1 MRFDLTTLNL
11 VLAIAETS
19 SITRGAEREHL
30 ALAAASKRL
39 SDLETRLGVPLFE
52 RRARGVD
59 LTEAGR
65 ALVRHIRS
73 LNASLHALESEV
85 VEFAHGIKG
94 HLRIAANASAIAEC
108 LPADLADFSLA
119 HPGIRISLEDLTSAD
134 VQAAVAEGR
143 ADVGVFVPPQH
154 ESRLTCLPY
163 REGELAVLVP
173 LGHPLGGQDAVRFDA
188 LLDFDI
194 VGLHLGAAVHEQM
207 RERAQAL
214 GRTLNVRVQVRGFDA
229 IAQLVEAGLGVAV
242 LPAGVAQRFARI
254 FAVEP
259 IGLAEHWARRPYL
272 LAVRTQEVLPTV
284 VQRFVDALC
293 PPAAAEATAAD
304 TADAEEA
311 LDTADTADTPCTADS
326 VKLAPPIAATGLPAF
341 QPTVPCSSQPA
352 PRAPQSRPRIRT
364 ARRKP
369 AP

>member
-1 MRFDLTTLNL
+1 MRFDLVTLNL
-11 VLAIAETS
+11 VLAIAETR
-19 SITRGAEREHL
+19 SITRGAAREHL

-39 SDLETRLGVPLFE
+39 SDLETRLGVALFE

-85 VEFAHGIKG
+85 VEFSRGIKG

-108 LPADLADFSLA
+108 LPADLAAFSQA
-119 HPGIRISLEDLTSAD
+119 HPGIRISLEDLTSAE

-143 ADVGVFVPPQH
+143 ADVGIFVPPQH
-154 ESRLTCLPY
+154 EARLTCHPY

-173 LGHPLGGQDAVRFDA
+173 QGHVLARRADPDKGVPFDA

-242 LPAGVAQRFARI
+242 LPAVVAQRFARI
-254 FAVEP
+254 FAVTP
-259 IGLAEHWARRPYL
+259 LPLDADWARRPYL

-284 VQRFVDALC
+284 VQRFVEALC
-293 PPAAAEATAAD
+293 PPATGS
-304 TADAEEA
+304 
-311 LDTADTADTPCTADS
+311 ADTPADTPAD
-326 VKLAPPIAATGLPAF
+326 APPAASESTTA
-341 QPTVPCSSQPA
+341 A
-352 PRAPQSRPRIRT
+352 PVARQSRPRKR
-364 ARRKP
+364 
-369 AP
+369 

>member
-11 VLAIAETS
+11 VLAIAETR

-39 SDLETRLGVPLFE
+39 SDLETRLGVRLFD

-59 LTEAGR
+59 PTEAGR
-65 ALVRHIRS
+65 SLVRHIRS

-85 VEFAHGIKG
+85 GEFSRGIKG

-108 LPADLADFSLA
+108 LPADLAAFSQA
-119 HPGIRISLEDLTSAD
+119 HPGIRISLEDLTSAE

-143 ADVGVFVPPQH
+143 ADVGIFVPPQH
-154 ESRLTCLPY
+154 EPRLSCRAY
-163 REGELAVLVP
+163 RAGENVGELAVLVP
-173 LGHPLGGQDAVRFDA
+173 LGHLLAQRERLPFDA

-214 GRTLNVRVQVRGFDA
+214 GRTLNVRLQVRGFDA

-242 LPAGVAQRFARI
+242 LPAVVAQRFARI
-254 FAVEP
+254 FAVQP
-259 IGLAEHWARRPYL
+259 LALDEDWARRSYL

-284 VQRFVDALC
+284 VQRFVEALC
-293 PPAAAEATAAD
+293 PAAAAAQP
-304 TADAEEA
+304 AEPAEPIQA
-311 LDTADTADTPCTADS
+311 AHPAEPTDLS
-326 VKLAPPIAATGLPAF
+326 VAAPVGR
-341 QPTVPCSSQPA
+341 QSQP
-352 PRAPQSRPRIRT
+352 
-364 ARRKP
+364 RKR
-369 AP
+369 

>member
-1 MRFDLTTLNL
+1 MRFDLITLNL
-11 VLAIAETS
+11 VLAIAES
-19 SITRGAEREHL
+19 RSITRGAEREHL

-39 SDLETRLGVPLFE
+39 SDLEARLGVALFD
-52 RRARGVD
+52 RRARGVE
-59 LTEAGR
+59 LTEGGR

-85 VEFAHGIKG
+85 VEFSRGIKG

-108 LPADLADFSLA
+108 LPADLAAFSQA
-119 HPGIRISLEDLTSAD
+119 HPGIRISLEDLTSAE

-154 ESRLTCLPY
+154 EARLSGRPY
-163 REGELAVLVP
+163 RSGENVGALAVLVP
-173 LGHPLGGQDAVRFDA
+173 QGHVLAKRGQVRFDA

-242 LPAGVAQRFARI
+242 LPAVVAQRFARI
-254 FAVEP
+254 FAVQP
-259 IGLAEHWARRPYL
+259 LTLAEDWARRPYL
-272 LAVRTQEVLPTV
+272 LAVRTQEVLPAV

-293 PPAAAEATAAD
+293 PAPPASTESDPPATAPAARQSNPRKR
-304 TADAEEA
+304 
-311 LDTADTADTPCTADS
+311 TP
-326 VKLAPPIAATGLPAF
+326 
-341 QPTVPCSSQPA
+341 
-352 PRAPQSRPRIRT
+352 
-364 ARRKP
+364 
-369 AP
+369 

>member
-11 VLAIAETS
+11 VLAIADTR
-19 SITRGAEREHL
+19 SITRGAAQEHL

-39 SDLETRLGVPLFE
+39 SDLEGRLGVALFD

-85 VEFAHGIKG
+85 VEFSRGIKG
-94 HLRIAANASAIAEC
+94 HLRVAANASAITEC
-108 LPADLADFSLA
+108 LPADLAAFSQA
-119 HPGIRISLEDLTSAD
+119 HPGIRISLEDLTSAE

-143 ADVGVFVPPQH
+143 ADVGIFVPPQQDGRLS
-154 ESRLTCLPY
+154 SRHY
-163 REGELAVLVP
+163 RDGELAVLVP
-173 LGHPLGGQDAVRFDA
+173 QQHVLARRSAGPGDVLGGVKFDA

-214 GRTLNVRVQVRGFDA
+214 GRTLNVRLQVRGFDA

-242 LPAGVAQRFARI
+242 LPAVVAQRFARI
-254 FAVEP
+254 FAVQPLPLLED
-259 IGLAEHWARRPYL
+259 WARRPYL
-272 LAVRTQEVLPTV
+272 LAVRRQEVLPAV
-284 VQRFVDALC
+284 VQRFVESLC
-293 PPAAAEATAAD
+293 PAPPSDNPAPAA
-304 TADAEEA
+304 
-311 LDTADTADTPCTADS
+311 
-326 VKLAPPIAATGLPAF
+326 V
-341 QPTVPCSSQPA
+341 
-352 PRAPQSRPRIRT
+352 APQSPPRQ
-364 ARRKP
+364 RKP
-369 AP
+369 